1 MLSRSEARKVCM
13 TCLYK
18 IDILRQNKHDINV
31 DEILKDNLEI
41 ENDFVYLVVNGVTQ
55 HLDEIDKLCNT
66 YLTNWKINRL
76 DKAGANILRMAFYEL
91 KYMDT
96 PAIVVINEAVELAK
110 TYTDKE
116 LADMINASLD
126 KYVKES

>member
-1 MLSRSEARKVCM
+1 MLNRSEARKVCM
-13 TCLYK
+13 TCLYQ
-18 IDILRQNKHDINV
+18 IDILRQNKLPINV
-31 DEILKDNLEI
+31 DEILKENLEI
-41 ENDFVYLVVNGVTQ
+41 ENDFVSEIVNGVTD
-55 HLDEIDKLCNT
+55 HLDEIDKLCNS

-126 KYVKES
+126 KFVKES

>member
-1 MLSRSEARKVCM
+1 
-13 TCLYK
+13 
-18 IDILRQNKHDINV
+18 
-31 DEILKDNLEI
+31 
-41 ENDFVYLVVNGVTQ
+41 
-55 HLDEIDKLCNT
+55 
-66 YLTNWKINRL
+66 
-76 DKAGANILRMAFYEL
+76 MAFYEL

-126 KYVKES
+126 KFVKES

>member
-1 MLSRSEARKVCM
+1 M
-13 TCLYK
+13 YQ
-18 IDILRQNKHDINV
+18 IDILRQNKLPINV

-41 ENDFVYLVVNGVTQ
+41 ENDFVSEIVNGVTD
-55 HLDEIDKLCNT
+55 HLDEIDKLCNS
-66 YLTNWKINRL
+66 YLSNWKINRL
-76 DKAGANILRMAFYEL
+76 EKAGANILRMAFYEL

-126 KYVKES
+126 KFIKES